1 MLAPPRKTAPGGD
14 RGGAEV
20 VKNCEDWQS
29 RNSSAPSP
37 RQPHHFLK
45 AKLLTAEEERGL
57 DLRAL
62 AGDRD
67 AKAELAKA
75 FEPLVRAEASRYWS
89 ALNPEDREQ
98 DARIGLLKAIDK
110 LDPNKGR
117 LGAYARH
124 WIWNELNRSAEKTPE
139 FTEMPPPWDPAL
151 IDEHELNGAFTDVAP
166 DGIRL
171 DRVEA
176 AAEEVL
182 DRREWR
188 IYSARRLSRE
198 RPNLRELGDELGLS
212 GERVRKIETRAVEKV
227 EARLNGTKPLTQ
239 SRQQLRLKMA
249 RLYAEVPV
257 GRSPEAMDA
266 VIDMARKRF
275 PEATAEDRR
284 LAHRAADRIRA
295 RFGTRRR
302 RGYFENGVWHALLTP
317 RGEVARAEGED
328 IIDD

>member
-57 DLRAL
+57 GLRAL

-124 WIWNELNRSAEKTPE
+124 WI
-139 FTEMPPPWDPAL
+139 
-151 IDEHELNGAFTDVAP
+151 
-166 DGIRL
+166 
-171 DRVEA
+171 
-176 AAEEVL
+176 
-182 DRREWR
+182 
-188 IYSARRLSRE
+188 
-198 RPNLRELGDELGLS
+198 
-212 GERVRKIETRAVEKV
+212 
-227 EARLNGTKPLTQ
+227 
-239 SRQQLRLKMA
+239 
-249 RLYAEVPV
+249 
-257 GRSPEAMDA
+257 
-266 VIDMARKRF
+266 
-275 PEATAEDRR
+275 
-284 LAHRAADRIRA
+284 
-295 RFGTRRR
+295 
-302 RGYFENGVWHALLTP
+302 
-317 RGEVARAEGED
+317 
-328 IIDD
+328 